1 MMMRDRFLM
10 MQVQMAKH
18 KRTESFGFLIQVL
31 ARRIDTTMKEEL
43 LKVGVDVKIFVNLML
58 LSEQDGINQRQLGE
72 KLDFP
77 EYYTSRNVDSLVKA
91 GFVERRQDPNSRR
104 TFLIYLT
111 DKGRE
116 KAKLLPP
123 IVKKV
128 NDQYLKELTSDE
140 RKQLISLLQKS
151 TGH

>member
-1 MMMRDRFLM
+1 M

>member
-1 MMMRDRFLM
+1 
-10 MQVQMAKH
+10 MAKH